1 MTTKT
6 SYAQGTPCWV
16 DLQTSDQDAARAFYA
31 GVLGWEFVEQPM
43 PDGPVYAMAQLG
55 GRNAAAIAP
64 QNPDQAA
71 AGVPAM
77 WNTYL
82 AVDDV
87 DATTARVA
95 DAGGTVAMEPFDVM
109 DAGRMS
115 FVADPSG
122 AFVGL
127 WQAREHIGAQV
138 ANEPGALTWN
148 ELVTTDPESAL
159 PFYEKLLG
167 VQAVTVPMGPDY
179 AYTMFQVGDQQV
191 GGSTAPQMPGVPNHW
206 AVWFSV
212 DSADASAARITEL
225 GGSLLVEPTD
235 MPVGRMVVAR
245 DPQGAVFNLL
255 QPADQTA
262 EAAAEQ
268 PTA

>member
-6 SYAQGTPCWV
+6 SYEQGTPCWV
-16 DLQTSDQDAARAFYA
+16 DLQTPDQDAARAFYA
-31 GVLGWEFVEQPM
+31 GLFGWQYQDQPM
-43 PDGPVYAMAQLG
+43 PEGPVYSMAQLD

-87 DATTARVA
+87 DAVTARVA

-122 AFVGL
+122 AYVGL
-127 WQAREHIGAQV
+127 WQAKEHIGAQV

-148 ELVTTDPESAL
+148 ELVSTDLDGAL
-159 PFYEKLLG
+159 PFYETVLG
-167 VQAVTVPMGPDY
+167 LKSSSVQMGPDY

-191 GGSTAPQMPGVPNHW
+191 GGATPPQMAGVPNHW
-206 AVWFSV
+206 NVWFAV
-212 DSADASAARITEL
+212 ASADETAARVTEL
-225 GGSLLVEPTD
+225 GGSLLVEPMD
-235 MPVGRMVVAR
+235 MPVGRMAVAR
-245 DPQGAVFNLL
+245 DPQGAVFNLM
-255 QPADQTA
+255 QPADQP
-262 EAAAEQ
+262 Q
-268 PTA
+268 S

>member
-16 DLQTSDQDAARAFYA
+16 DLQTSDQDGARAFYS
-31 GVLGWEFVEQPM
+31 GVFGWEFLEQPM

-64 QNPDQAA
+64 QNPEQAA
-71 AGVPAM
+71 AGVPPM

-87 DATTARVA
+87 DATTALVPG
-95 DAGGTVAMEPFDVM
+95 AGGVVAMEPFDVM
-109 DAGRMS
+109 EAGRMS

-127 WQAREHIGAQV
+127 WQAGEHIGAQV

-148 ELVTTDPESAL
+148 ELVTTDPDAAL
-159 PFYEKLLG
+159 PFYDKLLG
-167 VQAVTVPMGPDY
+167 LKAVSTPMGPDY
-179 AYTMFQVGDQQV
+179 SYTIFQVGDQQV
-191 GGSTAPQMPGVPNHW
+191 GGSTPPQMEGAPNHW
-206 AVWFSV
+206 NVWFSV
-212 DSADASAARITEL
+212 ASADEAAARITEL

-255 QPADQTA
+255 QPG
-262 EAAAEQ
+262 EQ
-268 PTA
+268 LNA

>member
-31 GVLGWEFVEQPM
+31 GVLGWEFDERPM
-43 PDGPVYAMAQLG
+43 PDGAVYAMAQLG

-71 AGVPAM
+71 AGAPPM

-127 WQAREHIGAQV
+127 WQAGEHIGAQV

-148 ELVTTDPESAL
+148 ELVTTDPDAAL

-167 VQAVTVPMGPDY
+167 VQAVAMPMGPDY
-179 AYTMFQVGDQQV
+179 VYTMFQVGDQQV
-191 GGSTAPQMPGVPNHW
+191 GGSTPPQMEGVPNLW

-255 QPADQTA
+255 QPADD
-262 EAAAEQ
+262 AAQASNEQ